1 MNILNKETKT
11 AIHTTITI
19 PFMTEKNKAIRV
31 FVALLIVFCLLL
43 PSCSRSIDITPSVAD
58 IRERSAAAAFLA
70 QKAEEGGGFIAA
82 DDQRDKAS
90 DNNAYLYDNALAVVV
105 LVSAGA
111 QGYAEMIA
119 DAIVFAQEHDRTFS
133 DGRLRN
139 VYIAGDPKS
148 DSGRS
153 IAAGKVTVRLPGFW
167 QDGKWQEDS
176 YTVSTSAGNMA
187 WTVLALCAVAKNT
200 SAEKQAGY
208 LTAAMNAADFVL
220 ALESEHG
227 GFTAGYEGWDDAQ
240 IKVTY
245 ISTEHN
251 IDLYVA
257 FTALYETISGVDE
270 SKAIIYKAAADT
282 AKNFIFTMYDN
293 ELGCF
298 YTGTLDDGKTTS
310 DGVIP
315 LDTNSLAVLALGDEL
330 DDPYKTLAFVE
341 GCMAVGAGFDFS
353 AGDLDGIW
361 NEGTAQIAVCYHMLK
376 SAEKYD
382 AVMDYLK
389 TQTAKDGSVPAADRD
404 GVSTGFVIAG
414 SDILWEYNNVQSI
427 SATGWLALAQLGR
440 NPFRLDFE

>member
-1 MNILNKETKT
+1 
-11 AIHTTITI
+11 
-19 PFMTEKNKAIRV
+19 MTEKNKAIRV

-257 FTALYETISGVDE
+257 FTG
-270 SKAIIYKAAADT
+270 
-282 AKNFIFTMYDN
+282 FI
-293 ELGCF
+293 
-298 YTGTLDDGKTTS
+298 
-310 DGVIP
+310 
-315 LDTNSLAVLALGDEL
+315 
-330 DDPYKTLAFVE
+330 
-341 GCMAVGAGFDFS
+341 
-353 AGDLDGIW
+353 
-361 NEGTAQIAVCYHMLK
+361 
-376 SAEKYD
+376 
-382 AVMDYLK
+382 
-389 TQTAKDGSVPAADRD
+389 
-404 GVSTGFVIAG
+404 
-414 SDILWEYNNVQSI
+414 
-427 SATGWLALAQLGR
+427 
-440 NPFRLDFE
+440 